1 MRRVDACLWDLSLW
15 ARPLQEFYNTDIP
28 VNTELLNPRAGIYF
42 KKDGGHRTY
51 KKLEIFFLNDF
62 RQM

>member
-15 ARPLQEFYNTDIP
+15 ARRLQEFYNTDIP
-28 VNTELLNPRAGIYF
+28 VNAELLNPRAGIYF

-51 KKLEIFFLNDF
+51 EKLEIFLNDF